1 MDALDMYE
9 EIEALQ
15 QEPKLTV
22 EQEERMKEL
31 QSKLCYGKLSGEK
44 LNRILSKG
52 QDMKQSEVL
61 MLLDASVRKD
71 QISKALGMNKHE
83 FREYLRN
90 IGVKISTRKS
100 SKDA

>member
-22 EQEERMKEL
+22 EQEKRMKEL

-52 QDMKQSEVL
+52 QDMKQSEVV
-61 MLLDASVRKD
+61 LLLESGVAKD
-71 QISKALGMNKHE
+71 TMRQALNMNLYELNK
-83 FREYLRN
+83 YLKN
-90 IGVKISTRKS
+90 IGLQLRRRG
-100 SKDA
+100 